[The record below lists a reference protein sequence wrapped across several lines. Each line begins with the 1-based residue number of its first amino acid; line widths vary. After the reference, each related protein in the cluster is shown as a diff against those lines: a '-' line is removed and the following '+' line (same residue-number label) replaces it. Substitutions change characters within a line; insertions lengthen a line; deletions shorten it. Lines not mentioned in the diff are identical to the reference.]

1 VSNDLWQWTAAE
13 LASAIS
19 TGRIS
24 AVEATRSA
32 LARLDEVNPA
42 INAVVDTMSEAALV
56 QAKAAD
62 ETLRK
67 QGPMG
72 PLHGVPMTIKVNVD
86 YKGRATT
93 NGVVANKDH
102 EAESDSST
110 VAALRAGGVPMFGRT
125 NTPCY
130 SMRAFTNNDLH
141 GATLNPHDPA
151 ITCGGSS
158 GGAGAAVAA
167 GIGAIAHG
175 NDIGGSVRHPA
186 YCCGVYGLRPTAGL
200 VPGTSLSMPERKIV
214 SQLMAVQGALSRS
227 VEDLRLAMQVL
238 TRHDPNDVWQVPA
251 GDLFAPLAH
260 RPCKVAVV
268 AETDESPIDPEVTAA
283 IRQAAAILAD
293 AGYEVAEVQA
303 PSFKELV
310 EHWRLILGNEM
321 RGGLGLLMEAHGDWK
336 MKKMLEM
343 QLEGVPVIDSRDGM
357 LEGLAERA
365 RLARKWQLFME
376 DWPLVLTA
384 VSWVKPM
391 IDDLDVSGTI
401 DADWFYSVTAPYMGT
416 PTIGLPGLSV
426 PVGTVPGKPMG
437 VQLLASRFG
446 DRRLLEAGAVIE
458 RAIGRIAPVDPITA
472 GGTERPAGRF
482 NRPDRS

>member
-1 VSNDLWQWTAAE
+1 MSTELWQWTAAE
-13 LASAIS
+13 LAAAIS
-19 TGRIS
+19 AGRIS
-24 AVEATRSA
+24 SVEATESA
-32 LARLDEVNPA
+32 LARMNAVNPA
-42 INAVVDTMSEAALV
+42 INAVVDMMPETALAEAT
-56 QAKAAD
+56 AAD
-62 ETLRK
+62 EALRK
-67 QGPMG
+67 HGAVG

-102 EAESDSST
+102 KADSDSST
-110 VAALRAGGVPMFGRT
+110 VAALRAGALPIFGRT

-141 GATLNPHDPA
+141 GATLNPHDPT

-200 VPGTSLSMPERKIV
+200 VPQTSLSMPERKIV
-214 SQLMAVQGALSRS
+214 SQLMAVQGVLARS
-227 VEDLRLAMQVL
+227 VEDIRLAMQVL

-251 GDLFAPLAH
+251 GDHFAPLAH
-260 RPCKVAVV
+260 RTCKVAVV
-268 AETDESPIDPEVTAA
+268 AETDESPVDAEVTAA
-283 IRQAAAILAD
+283 IGQAADILAD
-293 AGYEVAEVQA
+293 AGYEVAEVPA

-343 QLEGVPVIDSRDGM
+343 QLDGVPVIDSRDGM

-365 RLARKWQLFME
+365 RLLRKWQLFLE

-391 IDDLDVSGTI
+391 IDDLDVSGEI
-401 DADWFYSVTAPYMGT
+401 DGDYFYRVTAPYMGT
-416 PTIGLPGLSV
+416 PTIGLPGLTV
-426 PVGTVPGKPMG
+426 PVNTVPGRPMG
-437 VQLLASRFG
+437 VQLLATRFG
-446 DRRLLEAGAVIE
+446 DRRLLEAGAVLE
-458 RAIGRIAPVDPITA
+458 RAIGRIAPIDPMRESEPLPLL
-472 GGTERPAGRF
+472 G
-482 NRPDRS
+482 

>member
-1 VSNDLWQWTAAE
+1 VSTDLWQWTAAE
-13 LASAIS
+13 LAAAIS

-24 AVEATRSA
+24 SVEATESA
-32 LARLDEVNPA
+32 LARMDAVNPA
-42 INAVVDTMSEAALV
+42 INAVVDTMPETALAEAR
-56 QAKAAD
+56 AAD
-62 ETLRK
+62 EALQK
-67 QGPMG
+67 HGPLG
-72 PLHGVPMTIKVNVD
+72 PLHGVPATIKVNVD

-93 NGVVANKDH
+93 NGVVFNKDH
-102 EAESDSST
+102 KADSDSST
-110 VAALRAGGVPMFGRT
+110 VAALRAGGLPIFGRT

-141 GATLNPHDPA
+141 GATLNPHDPM

-214 SQLMAVQGALSRS
+214 SQLMAVQGVLARS
-227 VEDLRLAMQVL
+227 VEDIRLAMQVL

-251 GDLFAPLAH
+251 GDLFARLAH
-260 RPCKVAVV
+260 RTCRVAVV
-268 AETDESPIDPEVTAA
+268 AETDESPVDADVTAA
-283 IRQAAAILAD
+283 IRKAADMLAD
-293 AGYEVAEVQA
+293 AGYEVADMQV

-321 RGGLGLLMEAHGDWK
+321 RGGLGLLMQAHGDWK

-343 QLEGVPVIDSRDGM
+343 QLDGVPVIDSRDGM

-365 RLARKWQLFME
+365 RLLRKWQIFLE
-376 DWPLVLTA
+376 SWPLVLTA

-391 IDDLDVSGTI
+391 VDDLDVSGRI
-401 DADWFYSVTAPYMGT
+401 NGDYFYRVTAPYMGT
-416 PTIGLPGLSV
+416 PTIGLPGLTV
-426 PVGTVPGKPMG
+426 PVDTVPGKPMG
-437 VQLLASRFG
+437 VQLLAARFG
-446 DRRLLEAGAVIE
+446 DRRLLEAGAVLE
-458 RAIGRIAPVDPITA
+458 RALGRIAPIDPMPSKA
-472 GGTERPAGRF
+472 
-482 NRPDRS
+482 